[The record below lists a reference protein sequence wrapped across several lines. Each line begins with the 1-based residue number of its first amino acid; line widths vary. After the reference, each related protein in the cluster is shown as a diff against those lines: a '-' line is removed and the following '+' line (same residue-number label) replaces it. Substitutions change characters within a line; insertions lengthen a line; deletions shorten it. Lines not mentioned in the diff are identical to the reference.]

1 MPVGADQPR
10 ARQKDRARVG
20 AGRHQRLDERL
31 GFDHARL
38 GRPQSGDARHRR
50 LARDDERAIDQ
61 FQPVHAILFAAH
73 LERFE
78 LPDLSVVVRDD
89 QLAGLTVRH
98 VVAGAERVHQP
109 SPFDAQPGLQRSG
122 WVVDAR
128 VNDPAVVRA
137 GVETRARV
145 PFEDA
150 CRMAARRERPCS
162 GQSGHAGTDDCD
174 VNVGQRVSPVERVSP
189 ASRSSS
195 SSS

>member
-1 MPVGADQPR
+1 MN
-10 ARQKDRARVG
+10 ARSTSSNPSTPLLV
-20 AGRHQRLDERL
+20 
-31 GFDHARL
+31 
-38 GRPQSGDARHRR
+38 
-50 LARDDERAIDQ
+50 
-61 FQPVHAILFAAH
+61 AAH

-78 LPDLSVVVRDD
+78 LPDLAVVVRDD

-145 PFEDA
+145 PLEDA
-150 CRMAARRERPCS
+150 CRMAARRERPGR
-162 GQSGHAGTDDCD
+162 GQSGHAGADDCD
-174 VNVGQRVSPVERVSP
+174 VNLGQRVSPVERVPLST
-189 ASRSSS
+189 RSSNS
-195 SSS
+195 SS